1 MIELTPKIIKD
12 IIRLRFELKCS
23 TGDIIREYP
32 GVTKKQIQSVI
43 RKYVVE
49 NTNPS
54 EKKDVAKG
62 GSNASDSVA

>member
-32 GVTKKQIQSVI
+32 GVTKKQIQSVL
-43 RKYVVE
+43 RKYLVE
-49 NTNPS
+49 NTKPY
-54 EKKDVAKG
+54 EKDVAKG